1 MGVDEPYHD
10 ENNPPLA
17 NHGPEGF
24 APPSPP
30 VSPANDEEATMLL
43 EPVTQPI
50 TQGQLINEVK
60 GIYAGLVMV
69 EKKCVE
75 VPSSLSAP
83 HPLNKLQTRFAQ
95 VDQQP
100 PSSAS

>member
-17 NHGPEGF
+17 NHGPEGL
-24 APPSPP
+24 ASPSPP

-75 VPSSLSAP
+75 VPSRSAL
-83 HPLNKLQTRFAQ
+83 HPLNNLPTRFAQ
-95 VDQQP
+95 VDQQQ
-100 PSSAS
+100 